1 MKFNV
6 KFDCVCVDKRTTKNN
21 KNYSVV
27 NDITNMQYLNLFEDT
42 NVCLQIGKKY
52 SVVGS
57 ASCSDKG
64 AYLNIDSVKE
74 IQ

>member
-27 NDITNMQYLNLFEDT
+27 NDITNMQYLNLFEDS
-42 NVCLQIGKKY
+42 LQIGKKY
-52 SVVGS
+52 AVVGS
-57 ASCSDKG
+57 ATCSDKG

-74 IQ
+74 V